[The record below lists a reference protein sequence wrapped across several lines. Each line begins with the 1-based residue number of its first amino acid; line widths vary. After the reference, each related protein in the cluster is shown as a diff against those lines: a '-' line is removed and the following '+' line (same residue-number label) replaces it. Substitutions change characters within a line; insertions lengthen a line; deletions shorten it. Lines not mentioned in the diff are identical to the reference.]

1 MELPIKNFK
10 ISTKKKET
18 PNSKANPTTTTTTT
32 TTTLLLLQSK
42 TPLKN
47 IKAQSKSRTA
57 NRNVRKIIAVKG
69 PPFNMVSM
77 STNIEKPENLG
88 NLPKILCTPLLT

>member
-18 PNSKANPTTTTTTT
+18 PNSKANPM
-32 TTTLLLLQSK
+32 TLRPLQSK

-47 IKAQSKSRTA
+47 IKAQSKSHTP

>member
-32 TTTLLLLQSK
+32 TLRLLQSK

-57 NRNVRKIIAVKG
+57 NRNVRKIIAVKVLLSIW
-69 PPFNMVSM
+69 FRCQQIS
-77 STNIEKPENLG
+77 KNL
-88 NLPKILCTPLLT
+88 KILAIYLKFCVHLY

>member
-32 TTTLLLLQSK
+32 TTLRLLQSK

-47 IKAQSKSRTA
+47 IKAQSKSHTP

>member
-57 NRNVRKIIAVKG
+57 NRNVRKIIAVKVLLSIW
-69 PPFNMVSM
+69 FRCQQIS
-77 STNIEKPENLG
+77 KNL
-88 NLPKILCTPLLT
+88 KILAIYLKFCVHLY

>member
-32 TTTLLLLQSK
+32 TLRLLQSK
-42 TPLKN
+42 IPLKN